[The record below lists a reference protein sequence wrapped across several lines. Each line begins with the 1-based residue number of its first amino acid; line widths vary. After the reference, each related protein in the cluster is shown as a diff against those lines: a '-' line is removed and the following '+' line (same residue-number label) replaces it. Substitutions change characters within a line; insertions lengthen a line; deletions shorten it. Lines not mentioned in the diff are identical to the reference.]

1 MIKYPDYDRS
11 ILSIAASV
19 LKYFGVTDCEHKTL
33 PEFDELLNKK
43 YKNNMRVN
51 NDKPNK
57 IDLKKLFLFGV
68 IIFFNCLLS
77 LFFSKINGI
86 TKNKI
91 ALIIDFIK

>member
-1 MIKYPDYDRS
+1 
-11 ILSIAASV
+11 
-19 LKYFGVTDCEHKTL
+19 
-33 PEFDELLNKK
+33 
-43 YKNNMRVN
+43 MRVN